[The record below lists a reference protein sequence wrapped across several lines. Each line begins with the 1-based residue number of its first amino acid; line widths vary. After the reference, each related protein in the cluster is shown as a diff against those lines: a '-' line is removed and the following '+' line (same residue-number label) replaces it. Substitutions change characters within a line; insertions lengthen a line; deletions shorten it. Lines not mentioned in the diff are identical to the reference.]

1 MFQRE
6 SLDILKLSQAIKKSD
21 AILIGAGAGL
31 SSAAGLSYSGNRFKK
46 YFNDFITKYHLQ
58 DMYSAGFY
66 PYPSLEKYWAYWSRH
81 IYYNRYLEAPKDT
94 YKKLLN
100 LLINKDYFVIT
111 TNVDH
116 QFQIAGFIKE
126 KLFYTQGD
134 YGLWQCS
141 KPCHQK
147 TYDNYETVV
156 TMIKQQHD
164 LKIPSSLIPYC
175 PICNAPMTMNL
186 RCDKTFVQDSGW
198 YHAQERYYHFLNKYH
213 YSKIVYLELGVGYN
227 TPGII
232 KYPFWQLTIENPKA
246 IYACINQDIID
257 LPSELKKQTIM
268 INDNIHNVLS
278 SLEKLL

>member
-6 SLDILKLSQAIKKSD
+6 SLDILKLSQAIKKCD

-116 QFQIAGFIKE
+116 QFQI
-126 KLFYTQGD
+126 
-134 YGLWQCS
+134 
-141 KPCHQK
+141 
-147 TYDNYETVV
+147 
-156 TMIKQQHD
+156 
-164 LKIPSSLIPYC
+164 
-175 PICNAPMTMNL
+175 
-186 RCDKTFVQDSGW
+186 
-198 YHAQERYYHFLNKYH
+198 
-213 YSKIVYLELGVGYN
+213 
-227 TPGII
+227 
-232 KYPFWQLTIENPKA
+232 
-246 IYACINQDIID
+246 
-257 LPSELKKQTIM
+257 LKKNYFILKEITDFGNVQNHAIKKLM
-268 INDNIHNVLS
+268 IITRQ
-278 SLEKLL
+278 LLQ

>member
-6 SLDILKLSQAIKKSD
+6 SLDILKLSQAIKKCD

-147 TYDNYETVV
+147 TYDNYETVL
-156 TMIKQQHD
+156 Q
-164 LKIPSSLIPYC
+164 
-175 PICNAPMTMNL
+175 
-186 RCDKTFVQDSGW
+186 
-198 YHAQERYYHFLNKYH
+198 
-213 YSKIVYLELGVGYN
+213 
-227 TPGII
+227 
-232 KYPFWQLTIENPKA
+232 
-246 IYACINQDIID
+246 
-257 LPSELKKQTIM
+257 
-268 INDNIHNVLS
+268 
-278 SLEKLL
+278 